1 MHTSPRYAHYRSEH
15 GGERGGKGGE
25 RRNGRGEERRRW
37 VRKGRSDWMVVRAR
51 LKRLHM
57 VALQVPTEET
67 PLLRKGSWH
76 DFIQMRT
83 FLLSVM
89 ELVYMSLW

>member
-1 MHTSPRYAHYRSEH
+1 
-15 GGERGGKGGE
+15 
-25 RRNGRGEERRRW
+25 
-37 VRKGRSDWMVVRAR
+37 MVVRAR